1 MNVLAGLQA
10 ITVLTLPIGVMAVL
24 FGVTLLCSALGFR
37 RVVYFVSIGYAF
49 SIVAMAVLAPLLFA
63 TNLTVASVAQN
74 LLLLAWG
81 VRLGWFLV
89 RRELHPSYR
98 NELASVQE
106 RGAGIT
112 PARKVIIW
120 VGVAL
125 LYVIMY
131 APALFHLAPAH
142 APAALAATVTQV
154 LGLALMAG
162 GLLMEGVADRQKSA
176 FKAAHPQAFS
186 DVGLYRWVRCPN
198 YLGEI
203 TFWLGNWVVAM
214 AFYTSVVQWI
224 VASVGFACILLIM
237 MGSTKRLERQQERR
251 YGAQAAYQ
259 HYVRTVPVLIPF
271 VPVYS
276 LKDVRVFIE

>member
-1 MNVLAGLQA
+1 MTALANLLGVTA
-10 ITVLTLPIGVMAVL
+10 LTLPLGAMTLL
-24 FGVTLLCSALGFR
+24 FGAALLCSALGFR
-37 RVVYFVSIGYAF
+37 RVVYFVSTGYAF

-63 TNLTVASVAQN
+63 ANLTVASVAQN

-89 RRELHPSYR
+89 RRELQPSYR

-112 PARKVIIW
+112 TGRKVIIW
-120 VGVAL
+120 IGVAL
-125 LYVIMY
+125 LYVTMY
-131 APALFHLAPAH
+131 APALFHLTAAH
-142 APAALAATVTQV
+142 PPLPLAAWVTQG
-154 LGLALMAG
+154 LGLALMAA
-162 GLLMEGVADRQKSA
+162 GLIMEAVADRQKSA
-176 FKAAHPQAFS
+176 FKADNPTAFC

-203 TFWLGNWVVAM
+203 TFWLGNWVAAM
-214 AFYTSVVQWI
+214 AFYTSVMQWI
-224 VASVGFACILLIM
+224 VTSIGFACILLIM
-237 MGSTKRLERQQERR
+237 MGSTKRLEGQQERR

-259 HYVRTVPVLIPF
+259 RYVSAVPVLFPF

-276 LKDVRVFIE
+276 LKDVRVYIE

>member
-1 MNVLAGLQA
+1 MTALANLLGVTA
-10 ITVLTLPIGVMAVL
+10 FTLPLGAMTIL
-24 FGVTLLCSALGFR
+24 FGVALICSALGYR

-49 SIVAMAVLAPLLFA
+49 SIVSMAVLAPLLFA
-63 TNLTVASVAQN
+63 ANLTSASVAQN

-81 VRLGWFLV
+81 MRLGWFLV

-112 PARKVIIW
+112 TGRKVVIW

-131 APALFHLAPAH
+131 SPALFQLTPAH
-142 APAALAATVTQV
+142 APAPLATLATQT

-162 GLLMEGVADRQKSA
+162 GLLVEAVADAQKSA
-176 FKAAHPQAFS
+176 FKAANPRAFC

-214 AFYTSVVQWI
+214 AFYTSVIQWI

-237 MGSTKRLERQQERR
+237 MGSTKRLEDQQNRR
-251 YGAQAAYQ
+251 YGVQPAYQ
-259 HYVRTVPVLIPF
+259 RYVSTVPVLFPF
-271 VPVYS
+271 VPVYT
-276 LKDVRVFIE
+276 LKDVRVYIE